1 MLDLDAV
8 ENHDNKLQLISTL
21 KSTRMWL
28 QMYGKSYNRYRA
40 LQELRREGGPRDLT
54 LPLGST
60 DNDVERLFLTGPL
73 GNLQSLSLAFT
84 NITNACAEHL
94 IKLPTLISL
103 NMQSTR
109 VSVIMKMLIKNYY
122 Y

>member
-1 MLDLDAV
+1 MLDFDAV
-8 ENHDNKLQLISTL
+8 ENRDNKFQLISTL
-21 KSTRMWL
+21 KSTRIGL
-28 QMYGKSYNRYRA
+28 QMYDRYRA

-60 DNDVERLFLTGPL
+60 DNDVERLFSTGPL

-109 VSVIMKMLIKNYY
+109 VSVIMKILIKNYY